1 MGIRRVS
8 LDLCNHQ
15 KANSGTGMSCR
26 ADSIGRGGR
35 KLKSRLS
42 KVEEPVSMVEN
53 EISENKSHPLVDKY
67 MVSILIKAP
76 DCDDW

>member
-1 MGIRRVS
+1 
-8 LDLCNHQ
+8 
-15 KANSGTGMSCR
+15 
-26 ADSIGRGGR
+26 
-35 KLKSRLS
+35 
-42 KVEEPVSMVEN
+42 MVEN